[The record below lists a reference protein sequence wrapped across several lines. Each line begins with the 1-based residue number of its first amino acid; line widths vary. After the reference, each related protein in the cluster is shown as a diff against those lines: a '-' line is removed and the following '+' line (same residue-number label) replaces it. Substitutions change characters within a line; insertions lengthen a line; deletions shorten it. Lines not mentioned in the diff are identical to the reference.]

1 MDLSLVWR
9 DATTLVVSVYLAT
22 LLVDIARLGPD
33 LVNFRFEA
41 EAGGEAARGA
51 LRLELAA
58 PGFFGKLY
66 GGLDY
71 TVQGTTWNRY
81 RGLLAHWEMPAG
93 SGPGEEGS

>member
-9 DATTLVVSVYLAT
+9 DATTLMVSVYLAT

-58 PGFFGKLY
+58 PGFLGKLY

-71 TVQGTTWNRY
+71 TAMGTWNRY
-81 RGLLAHWEMPAG
+81 RGLLAYWEMPADG
-93 SGPGEEGS
+93 EPG